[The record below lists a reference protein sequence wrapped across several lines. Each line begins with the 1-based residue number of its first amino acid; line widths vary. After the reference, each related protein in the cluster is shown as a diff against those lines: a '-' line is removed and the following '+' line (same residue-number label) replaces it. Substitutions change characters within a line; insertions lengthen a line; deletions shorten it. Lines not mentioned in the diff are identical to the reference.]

1 VILPRVLGAVVAA
14 GAIALGSPTTG
25 WAAPSPEGSANAMG
39 YYLALGDSLAAGY
52 QPVRGVDFTGGY
64 TDDVLAGIQA
74 TDPKTQLV
82 NLACPGERSTTMVL
96 GGVCAYDEGSQL
108 DQALEFLH
116 AHGRYTRVITVQI
129 GANDVQRCVDRAT
142 LVIDLVCIQAG
153 MADVATYLPMIL
165 GKLRAEAPDAQ
176 VIVLNYYNPFLAAWL
191 TGNTALAQQSAQ
203 LQATLNAIIGQAAA
217 ASGATLADVAKA
229 FHSTDTAP
237 YPLPPPVGVV
247 PTNVAFICIYTWM
260 CERNDIH
267 ANDAGYTLIG
277 QTVVARLE

>member
-14 GAIALGSPTTG
+14 GAIALGSATAG
-25 WAAPSPEGSANAMG
+25 WAAPSPEGSAKAMG

-52 QPVRGVDFTGGY
+52 QPVGGVDLTGGY

-74 TDPKTQLV
+74 TNPKTQLV
-82 NLACPGERSTTMVL
+82 NLACPGERSTSMVS
-96 GGVCAYDEGSQL
+96 GGICPYDQGSQL

-116 AHGRYTRVITVQI
+116 AHGRYTRAITVQI
-129 GANDVQRCVDRAT
+129 GANDVQRCVDRTT
-142 LVIDLVCIQAG
+142 LVIDLICIQAG

-165 GKLRAEAPDAQ
+165 GKLRTQAPDAQ

-191 TGNTALAQQSAQ
+191 TGDTALAQQSAQ
-203 LQATLNAIIGQAAA
+203 LQATLNAIIAQAAA
-217 ASGATLADVAKA
+217 ASGSTLADVATA
-229 FHSTDTAP
+229 FRSTDWT
-237 YPLPPPVGVV
+237 LVGGV
-247 PTNVAFICIYTWM
+247 PTNVAYICRYTWM
-260 CERNDIH
+260 CTRNDIH

>member
-25 WAAPSPEGSANAMG
+25 WATPSPEGSANAMG

>member
-1 VILPRVLGAVVAA
+1 MILPRVLGAVVAA

-64 TDDVLAGIQA
+64 TDDVLAGLKA

-116 AHGRYTRVITVQI
+116 AHGRYTRAITVQI

>member
-1 VILPRVLGAVVAA
+1 
-14 GAIALGSPTTG
+14 
-25 WAAPSPEGSANAMG
+25 MG

-52 QPVRGVDFTGGY
+52 QPAHGDLSGGVDLNGGY
-64 TDDVLAGIQA
+64 ADDVLAGIQA
-74 TDPKTQLV
+74 SAPKTQLV
-82 NLACPGERSTTMVL
+82 NLACPGERSTTMVT
-96 GGVCAYDEGSQL
+96 GGICAYDEGSQL

-116 AHGRYTRVITVQI
+116 AHGRYTRAITVQI

>member
-1 VILPRVLGAVVAA
+1 MLPRVLGAVVAA

-217 ASGATLADVAKA
+217 ASGATLADVATA

>member
-1 VILPRVLGAVVAA
+1 MLPRVLGAVVAA